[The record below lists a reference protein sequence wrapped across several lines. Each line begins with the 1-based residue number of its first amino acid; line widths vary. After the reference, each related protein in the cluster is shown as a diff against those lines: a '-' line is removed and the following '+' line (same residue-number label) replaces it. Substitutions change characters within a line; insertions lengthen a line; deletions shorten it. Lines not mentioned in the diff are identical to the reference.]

1 MDLFV
6 EKYRPRYLDDF
17 VGDNTVRTKIQEYLN
32 TGKLQNLLLFGPAGT
47 GKTSLA
53 KLIVGQLGADHLY
66 INASDERGIDTIR
79 DKIIPFASS
88 IGFNGLKVV
97 ILDESDYLTAQAQAT
112 LRNVMESFSNS
123 CRFILTCNYLD
134 RIISPLQSRCMA
146 FGITPPSKKE
156 VGQHILQ
163 ICESE
168 GINYTKEDLGQVII
182 THYPDIRKILNTLQ
196 GSLKDNELILDTK
209 SLKNTDFEKESL
221 TYMLRGGVMDRF
233 IFNIL
238 EKNRSYYN
246 QISQQ
251 EFEEEEPPHLVLVV
265 EGKERLVVG
274 LRQKGARRGEVI
286 FGVGGRRAEG
296 ARAAV
301 LRTRCAA
308 RPSPAP
314 AQAPPPACAR
324 RSGCQIS
331 PSASVWGLW
340 APRMWPSAA
349 IWSRAYQYDQDG
361 RWTICCWCARW

>member
-17 VGDNTVRTKIQEYLN
+17 VGDNTVRTKIREYLN

-53 KLIVGQLGADHLY
+53 KLIVDQLGADHLY

-112 LRNVMESFSNS
+112 LRNVMESFSAS

-156 VGQHILQ
+156 VGQHLLH
-163 ICESE
+163 ICECE
-168 GINYTKEDLGQVII
+168 EIKYTKEDLGQVII

-196 GSLKDNELILDTK
+196 GSLKDNQLILDTK
-209 SLKNTDFEKESL
+209 SLKNTDFENKVVNGLKNKIPLKDIRQIIADSGATQFESL
-221 TYMLRGGVMDRF
+221 FRCLYDNVEEYTT
-233 IFNIL
+233 NIGDA
-238 EKNRSYYN
+238 
-246 QISQQ
+246 I
-251 EFEEEEPPHLVLVV
+251 
-265 EGKERLVVG
+265 
-274 LRQKGARRGEVI
+274 I
-286 FGVGGRRAEG
+286 II
-296 ARAAV
+296 
-301 LRTRCAA
+301 
-308 RPSPAP
+308 
-314 AQAPPPACAR
+314 AQ
-324 RSGCQIS
+324 
-331 PSASVWGLW
+331 
-340 APRMWPSAA
+340 
-349 IWSRAYQYDQDG
+349 YQYEYGFVVDKE
-361 RWTICCWCARW
+361 ICIAAMLNKLLKL

>member
-6 EKYRPRYLDDF
+6 EKYRPQDLNGF
-17 VGDNTVRTKIQEYLN
+17 VGDNTIRLKIQEYLK

-53 KLIVGQLGADHLY
+53 KLIVNQLGADYLY

-88 IGFNGLKVV
+88 IGFNGLKIV

-112 LRNVMESFSNS
+112 LRNVMESFSAS

-196 GSLKDNELILDTK
+196 GSLKDNQLILDTK
-209 SLKNTDFEKESL
+209 SLKNTDFENKIVSGLKNKIPLKDIRQIIADSGATQFESL
-221 TYMLRGGVMDRF
+221 FRCLYDNVEEYTT
-233 IFNIL
+233 NIGDA
-238 EKNRSYYN
+238 
-246 QISQQ
+246 I
-251 EFEEEEPPHLVLVV
+251 
-265 EGKERLVVG
+265 
-274 LRQKGARRGEVI
+274 I
-286 FGVGGRRAEG
+286 II
-296 ARAAV
+296 
-301 LRTRCAA
+301 
-308 RPSPAP
+308 
-314 AQAPPPACAR
+314 AQ
-324 RSGCQIS
+324 
-331 PSASVWGLW
+331 
-340 APRMWPSAA
+340 
-349 IWSRAYQYDQDG
+349 YQYEYGFVVDKE
-361 RWTICCWCARW
+361 ICIAAMLNKLLKL

>member
-6 EKYRPRYLDDF
+6 EKYRPQDLNGF
-17 VGDNTVRTKIQEYLN
+17 VGDDTVRTKIQEYLK

-53 KLIVGQLGADHLY
+53 KLVVGQLGADHLY

-112 LRNVMESFSNS
+112 LRNVMESFSAS

-156 VGQHILQ
+156 VGQHVLQ

-168 GINYTKEDLGQVII
+168 GINYTKEDLGQVIL

-196 GSLKDNELILDTK
+196 GSLKDNQLVLDTK
-209 SLKNTDFEKESL
+209 SLKNTDFENK
-221 TYMLRGGVMDRF
+221 
-233 IFNIL
+233 
-238 EKNRSYYN
+238 
-246 QISQQ
+246 
-251 EFEEEEPPHLVLVV
+251 VV
-265 EGKERLVVG
+265 EGLKNKIKINDIRQIIADSGATQFESLFRCLYDNVEEYTTNVG
-274 LRQKGARRGEVI
+274 DAIIVI
-286 FGVGGRRAEG
+286 
-296 ARAAV
+296 
-301 LRTRCAA
+301 
-308 RPSPAP
+308 
-314 AQAPPPACAR
+314 AQ
-324 RSGCQIS
+324 
-331 PSASVWGLW
+331 
-340 APRMWPSAA
+340 
-349 IWSRAYQYDQDG
+349 YQYEYGFVVDKE
-361 RWTICCWCARW
+361 ICVAAMLNKLLKL

>member
-6 EKYRPRYLDDF
+6 EKYRPQDLNGF
-17 VGDNTVRTKIQEYLN
+17 VGDDTIRLKIQEYLK

-112 LRNVMESFSNS
+112 LRNVMESFSAS

-156 VGQHILQ
+156 VGQHLLT
-163 ICESE
+163 ICDKEE
-168 GINYTKEDLGQVII
+168 IKFTKEDLGQVIL

-196 GSLKDNELILDTK
+196 GSLKDNQLVLDTK
-209 SLKNTDFEKESL
+209 SLKNTDFESK
-221 TYMLRGGVMDRF
+221 
-233 IFNIL
+233 
-238 EKNRSYYN
+238 
-246 QISQQ
+246 
-251 EFEEEEPPHLVLVV
+251 VV
-265 EGKERLVVG
+265 EGLKSKIKINNIRQIIADSGATQFESLFRCLYDNVDEYTTNVG
-274 LRQKGARRGEVI
+274 DAIIVI
-286 FGVGGRRAEG
+286 
-296 ARAAV
+296 
-301 LRTRCAA
+301 
-308 RPSPAP
+308 
-314 AQAPPPACAR
+314 AQ
-324 RSGCQIS
+324 
-331 PSASVWGLW
+331 
-340 APRMWPSAA
+340 
-349 IWSRAYQYDQDG
+349 YQYEYGFVVDKE
-361 RWTICCWCARW
+361 ICIAAMLNKLLKL

>member
-6 EKYRPRYLDDF
+6 EKYRPQDLNGF
-17 VGDNTVRTKIQEYLN
+17 VGDNTVRTKIQEYLK

-112 LRNVMESFSNS
+112 LRNVMESFSAS

-168 GINYTKEDLGQVII
+168 GINYTKEDLGQVIL

-196 GSLKDNELILDTK
+196 GSLKDNQLVLDTK
-209 SLKNTDFEKESL
+209 SLKNTDFENK
-221 TYMLRGGVMDRF
+221 
-233 IFNIL
+233 
-238 EKNRSYYN
+238 
-246 QISQQ
+246 
-251 EFEEEEPPHLVLVV
+251 VV
-265 EGKERLVVG
+265 EGLKNKIKINDIRQIIADSGATQFESLFRCLYDNVEEYTTNVG
-274 LRQKGARRGEVI
+274 DAIIIV
-286 FGVGGRRAEG
+286 
-296 ARAAV
+296 
-301 LRTRCAA
+301 
-308 RPSPAP
+308 
-314 AQAPPPACAR
+314 AQ
-324 RSGCQIS
+324 
-331 PSASVWGLW
+331 
-340 APRMWPSAA
+340 
-349 IWSRAYQYDQDG
+349 YQYEYGFVVDKE
-361 RWTICCWCARW
+361 ICIAAMLNKLLKL

>member
-6 EKYRPRYLDDF
+6 EKYRPKYLDDF

-53 KLIVGQLGADHLY
+53 KLIVDQLGADHLY

-112 LRNVMESFSNS
+112 LRNVMESFSTS

-196 GSLKDNELILDTK
+196 GSLKDNQLVLDTK
-209 SLKNTDFEKESL
+209 SLKNTDFENKVVNGLKNKIPLKDIRQIIADSGATQFESL
-221 TYMLRGGVMDRF
+221 FRCLYDNVEEYTT
-233 IFNIL
+233 NIGDA
-238 EKNRSYYN
+238 
-246 QISQQ
+246 I
-251 EFEEEEPPHLVLVV
+251 
-265 EGKERLVVG
+265 
-274 LRQKGARRGEVI
+274 I
-286 FGVGGRRAEG
+286 II
-296 ARAAV
+296 
-301 LRTRCAA
+301 
-308 RPSPAP
+308 
-314 AQAPPPACAR
+314 AQ
-324 RSGCQIS
+324 
-331 PSASVWGLW
+331 
-340 APRMWPSAA
+340 
-349 IWSRAYQYDQDG
+349 YQYEYGFVVDKE
-361 RWTICCWCARW
+361 ICIAAMLNKLLKL

>member
-6 EKYRPRYLDDF
+6 EKYRPQDLNGF
-17 VGDNTVRTKIQEYLN
+17 VGDDTIRLKIQEYLK

-112 LRNVMESFSNS
+112 LRNVMESFSAS

-146 FGITPPSKKE
+146 FGITPPSKRE
-156 VGQHILQ
+156 VGQHVLQ

-196 GSLKDNELILDTK
+196 GSLKDNQLVLDTK
-209 SLKNTDFEKESL
+209 SLKNTDFENKVVNGLKNKTPLKDIRQIIADSGATQFESL
-221 TYMLRGGVMDRF
+221 FRCLYDNVEEYTT
-233 IFNIL
+233 NIGDA
-238 EKNRSYYN
+238 
-246 QISQQ
+246 I
-251 EFEEEEPPHLVLVV
+251 
-265 EGKERLVVG
+265 
-274 LRQKGARRGEVI
+274 I
-286 FGVGGRRAEG
+286 II
-296 ARAAV
+296 
-301 LRTRCAA
+301 
-308 RPSPAP
+308 
-314 AQAPPPACAR
+314 AQ
-324 RSGCQIS
+324 
-331 PSASVWGLW
+331 
-340 APRMWPSAA
+340 
-349 IWSRAYQYDQDG
+349 YQYEYGFVVDKE
-361 RWTICCWCARW
+361 ICVAAMLNKLLKL